1 VLFEITLLSDN
12 KVPDR
17 NIKKA
22 NLRKIVDKLR
32 EANGVVNTKVVIFN
46 KIWKNIFFYYFYLL

>member
-1 VLFEITLLSDN
+1 MINSNADTDKCQILSDN

-22 NLRKIVDKLR
+22 NLRKIVDK
-32 EANGVVNTKVVIFN
+32 
-46 KIWKNIFFYYFYLL
+46 